1 MENWLIPEMRQGK
14 YKVSLEQL
22 ALINKAVLKECWRHS
37 KRTQRPD
44 VRGFQWPNGSQF
56 KHKNKPE

>member
-22 ALINKAVLKECWRHS
+22 ALINKAVLNAGGIAKGH
-37 KRTQRPD
+37 
-44 VRGFQWPNGSQF
+44 RGQM
-56 KHKNKPE
+56 